1 MGEDGFLFAI
11 HRGSDKIDGVVV
23 NHAVAI
29 DREGND
35 IAAFVA
41 VLDYMAKHGP
51 SNGHGVGDVDFIV
64 KEGTGVKVETVKE
77 VEKANGVKGLAFT
90 W

>member
-11 HRGSDKIDGVVV
+11 HRGSDKINGVVV

-41 VLDYMAKHGP
+41 VLDYMAKHD
-51 SNGHGVGDVDFIV
+51 SDNGYGFGEVDFTV
-64 KEGTGVKVETVKE
+64 KEGTGVKVEMIKE
-77 VEKANGVKGLAFT
+77 VKRANGFKGLAFT